1 MGGAVSGEIRDLLR
15 VSPQYLHQGAVRKSI
30 ISCNLLLCTA
40 QHSVHILKT
49 ETKVDRS
56 KDMRLYD
63 LIFTLLMYPL
73 DI

>member
-1 MGGAVSGEIRDLLR
+1 MGGAVSGEIKDLLR
-15 VSPQYLHQGAVRKSI
+15 VSPHHPYQGAVRKSI
-30 ISCNLLLCTA
+30 ISCNLLLCMA
-40 QHSVHILKT
+40 QHSVILKT

-56 KDMRLYD
+56 KYMRLYD